1 MALKRMTVE
10 EMIQLST
17 PWVTAGNVART
28 AIEKV
33 PLLAALLP
41 QLQSAHSAIFAV
53 RAQAE
58 DPKVQRLS
66 QQEAEVDAKHD
77 ALVRGIYGSLSMLAQ
92 VSANAD
98 ELLRLRDLLFPEGAA
113 HTQKTY
119 RGEAGHA
126 ALVASRLDASAQAR
140 LKAVSLQE
148 KNLLDLVNEWL
159 GVAKQLGDLEEER
172 ARLSP
177 PSSSTAAEINNARLG
192 WVRVVNA
199 LVANADLVGLDGDT
213 DRLLFSALR
222 AAERTADGRGKKS
235 PDAPPAPSPAAKSAP
250 AASA

>member
-1 MALKRMTVE
+1 MSHGAAKYRRKREVLASLMT
-10 EMIQLST
+10 
-17 PWVTAGNVART
+17 VTAGNVART

-41 QLQSAHSAIFAV
+41 QLQTAHSAIFAV

-113 HTQKTY
+113 
-119 RGEAGHA
+119 
-126 ALVASRLDASAQAR
+126 
-140 LKAVSLQE
+140 E
-148 KNLLDLVNEWL
+148 K
-159 GVAKQLGDLEEER
+159 
-172 ARLSP
+172 
-177 PSSSTAAEINNARLG
+177 
-192 WVRVVNA
+192 
-199 LVANADLVGLDGDT
+199 
-213 DRLLFSALR
+213 
-222 AAERTADGRGKKS
+222 TADGRGRKS
-235 PDAPPAPSPAAKSAP
+235 PDAPPAPAPTPAAKTTP
-250 AASA
+250 

>member
-1 MALKRMTVE
+1 MALKRLTVA

-17 PWVTAGNVART
+17 PWVTAGNAART
-28 AIEKV
+28 LLDKF
-33 PLLAALLP
+33 PLLTALLP
-41 QLQSAHSAIFAV
+41 KLQAAHSGIFAV

-66 QQEAEVDAKHD
+66 QQEAELDAKHD
-77 ALVRGIYGSLSMLAQ
+77 NLVRGIHGSLSMLAQ
-92 VSANAD
+92 VSTSSD

-126 ALVASRLDASAQAR
+126 ALVAARLDTGVQAR
-140 LKAVSLQE
+140 LKAVLLQE
-148 KNLLDLVNEWL
+148 KNLLELVNEWL
-159 GVAKQLGDLEEER
+159 DVAKQLGDLEEER

-199 LVANADLVGLDGDT
+199 LLANAELEGVDGDT

-222 AAERTADGRGKKS
+222 AAEKTADSRRRKS
-235 PDAPPAPSPAAKSAP
+235 PEAPPAPAP
-250 AASA
+250 VVKTTP

>member
-10 EMIQLST
+10 EMIPVSA
-17 PWVTAGNVART
+17 PWVTAGNSAHR

-41 QLQSAHSAIFAV
+41 QLQAAHSAIFAV
-53 RAQAE
+53 RARTE

-66 QQEAEVDAKHD
+66 QQEAELDAKHD
-77 ALVRGIYGSLSMLAQ
+77 ALVRGIYGSLTMLAQ
-92 VSANAD
+92 VSSTSD
-98 ELLRLRDLLFPEGAA
+98 ELLGLRDLLFPEGAA

-126 ALVASRLDASAQAR
+126 ALVASRLDANLQAR
-140 LKAVSLQE
+140 LQAVSLQE
-148 KNLLDLVNEWL
+148 KSLLDLVNQWL

-172 ARLSP
+172 ARLSQ
-177 PSSSTAAEINNARLG
+177 PSSSTAVEVNNARIG
-192 WVRVVNA
+192 WVRVANA
-199 LVANADLVGLDGDT
+199 LVANAELVGLDDDT

-222 AAERTADGRGKKS
+222 AAEHTADSRGRKT
-235 PDAPPAPSPAAKSAP
+235 PAAPPAPSPAAP
-250 AASA
+250 

>member
-1 MALKRMTVE
+1 
-10 EMIQLST
+10 
-17 PWVTAGNVART
+17 
-28 AIEKV
+28 
-33 PLLAALLP
+33 LP
-41 QLQSAHSAIFAV
+41 QLQTAHSAIFAV

-126 ALVASRLDASAQAR
+126 ALVSSRLDASVQAR

-148 KNLLDLVNEWL
+148 KNLLDLVNDWL
-159 GVAKQLGDLEEER
+159 GVARQLPGRRVR
-172 ARLSP
+172 ATEPALGIDRGRDQQR
-177 PSSSTAAEINNARLG
+177 PSRLG
-192 WVRVVNA
+192 ARDQRSWPTPSGSAWTSTPTACSFRPA
-199 LVANADLVGLDGDT
+199 RCREAADS
-213 DRLLFSALR
+213 R
-222 AAERTADGRGKKS
+222 GRKS
-235 PDAPPAPSPAAKSAP
+235 PASPPAPAPKHPPSRRHSRRSQGRVTRAFITAQAAKCSRRVD
-250 AASA
+250 AAKARAA

>member
-1 MALKRMTVE
+1 MALRRLTVE
-10 EMIQLST
+10 EMIQFST
-17 PWVTAGNVART
+17 PWITEGNAARA

-41 QLQSAHSAIFAV
+41 QLQGAHSAIFAV
-53 RAQAE
+53 RAQSE

-66 QQEAEVDAKHD
+66 QQEADIDVKHD
-77 ALVRGIYGSLSMLAQ
+77 NLVRGIFGALTMLAQ
-92 VSANAD
+92 VSSASD
-98 ELLRLRDLLFPEGAA
+98 ELLRLRDFLFPEGAS

-126 ALVASRLDASAQAR
+126 ALVGSRLDADMNAR
-140 LKAVSLQE
+140 LKAISLQE
-148 KNLLDLVNEWL
+148 KNLLDLVEEWL

-192 WVRVVNA
+192 
-199 LVANADLVGLDGDT
+199 
-213 DRLLFSALR
+213 
-222 AAERTADGRGKKS
+222 
-235 PDAPPAPSPAAKSAP
+235 
-250 AASA
+250 

>member
-1 MALKRMTVE
+1 
-10 EMIQLST
+10 
-17 PWVTAGNVART
+17 
-28 AIEKV
+28 
-33 PLLAALLP
+33 
-41 QLQSAHSAIFAV
+41 
-53 RAQAE
+53 
-58 DPKVQRLS
+58 
-66 QQEAEVDAKHD
+66 
-77 ALVRGIYGSLSMLAQ
+77 
-92 VSANAD
+92 
-98 ELLRLRDLLFPEGAA
+98 LRDLFFPEGAA

-235 PDAPPAPSPAAKSAP
+235 PDAPPAPSPAAKSTP